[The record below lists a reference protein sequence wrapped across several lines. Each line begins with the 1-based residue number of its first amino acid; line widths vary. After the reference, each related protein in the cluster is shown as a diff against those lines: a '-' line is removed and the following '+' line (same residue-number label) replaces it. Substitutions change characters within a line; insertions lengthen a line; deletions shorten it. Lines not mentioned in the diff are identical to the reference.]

1 MVVAKIP
8 ERLSGLVAEAASV
21 SRPRDLSH
29 ASSAPG
35 CTSAAGNVAV
45 AVVVANGGTSC
56 GTSWGSFPA
65 QLAPRAGGTGF
76 THQVRAQLL
85 QCPSGRRCAERQLY
99 DFSSH
104 SGAAQTRPPLC
115 GPPRLRQDGVVSEGR
130 LSRPNWVK
138 SFLGAGITTGGQLY
152 PLARQV
158 PSLTIAPH
166 PC

>member
-1 MVVAKIP
+1 VVVAKSP
-8 ERLSGLVAEAASV
+8 ERLSGVVADAASV
-21 SRPRDLSH
+21 SLPRDLSN
-29 ASSAPG
+29 ASSAPR

-85 QCPSGRRCAERQLY
+85 KCPSGRRCAERQLY

-104 SGAAQTRPPLC
+104 SGAAQKRPPRC
-115 GPPRLRQDGVVSEGR
+115 GPPRLRQDGAMSEGK
-130 LSRPNWVK
+130 LSRPNWLK
-138 SFLGAGITTGGQLY
+138 SFYRSWNHYWGTA
-152 PLARQV
+152 
-158 PSLTIAPH
+158 SLTSPTRFPH
-166 PC
+166 PR